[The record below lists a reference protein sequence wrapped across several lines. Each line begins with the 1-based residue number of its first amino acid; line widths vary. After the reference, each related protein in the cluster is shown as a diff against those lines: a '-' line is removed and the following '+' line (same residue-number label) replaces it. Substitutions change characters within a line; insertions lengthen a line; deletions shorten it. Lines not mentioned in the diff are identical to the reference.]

1 MFEMDL
7 SSSCKAHRSLIDIFI
22 VIININ
28 NDALKKAWEDRKRV
42 CKAGKCALTEE
53 VGGNLTSKS
62 VDRGEKTRENATWHH
77 PGTKTMAPPVSCVNH
92 GLLCHNAALVSHTA
106 LVLCWHHTVLVL
118 CWRHHCVIA
127 PVRRRLC
134 LLCAWPKLATNL
146 LPLFTITR

>member
-28 NDALKKAWEDRKRV
+28 NDALKMAWEDRKRV

-77 PGTKTMAPPVSCVNH
+77 PGTKTMAPLVSCVNH
-92 GLLCHNAALVSHTA
+92 GLLCRNVA
-106 LVLCWHHTVLVL
+106 LVLSHTVLVL
-118 CWRHHCVIA
+118 CWHHCAIA

-134 LLCAWPKLATNL
+134 LLCAWPILATNL

>member
-7 SSSCKAHRSLIDIFI
+7 SPSRKAHRSLLDILI

-28 NDALKKAWEDRKRV
+28 NDALKMAWEDRKRV

-77 PGTKTMAPPVSCVNH
+77 PGTILAPRLWHRRC
-92 GLLCHNAALVSHTA
+92 LVSTTA
-106 LVLCWHHTVLVL
+106 CSAIMPPIVSHTVLVL
-118 CWRHHCVIA
+118 CWHHCAIA

-134 LLCAWPKLATNL
+134 LLCAWPILATNL

>member
-7 SSSCKAHRSLIDIFI
+7 SSSCKAHRTLKDIFI
-22 VIININ
+22 VIISIN
-28 NDALKKAWEDRKRV
+28 NDALKMAWEARKRV

-62 VDRGEKTRENATWHH
+62 VDRGEKTRENASWHH

-92 GLLCHNAALVSHTA
+92 GLLCHNAALVSHTV
-106 LVLCWHHTVLVL
+106 LVLCWHH
-118 CWRHHCVIA
+118 CAIA

-134 LLCAWPKLATNL
+134 LLCAWPILATNL
-146 LPLFTITR
+146 LPLFTITRQR

>member
-1 MFEMDL
+1 MFEMNL

-28 NDALKKAWEDRKRV
+28 NDALKMAWEDRKRV

-77 PGTKTMAPPVSCVNH
+77 PGTILAQSWH
-92 GLLCHNAALVSHTA
+92 QDYGTA
-106 LVLCWHHTVLVL
+106 GVLCQ
-118 CWRHHCVIA
+118 
-127 PVRRRLC
+127 PRL
-134 LLCAWPKLATNL
+134 AVP
-146 LPLFTITR
+146 